1 MDYEKLH
8 EVEVVTL
15 RSESPRPL
23 SELLPIF
30 TSQGFTL
37 HDDVVSLDRGDQ
49 VPPWQHAAVVEVE
62 CQLEGQEVFGFDEG
76 EWDAV
81 LLKYLFASLPY
92 QFVDQFIDVVDAI
105 SKRLGLQPEFH
116 GRLVDRE
123 SLKEEFDRIRNELI
137 LETGEE
143 AGSEQ
148 LAILIQSTYPRR

>member
-92 QFVDQFIDVVDAI
+92 QCVDQFIDVVDAI

>member
-1 MDYEKLH
+1 MDYDKLH

-62 CQLEGQEVFGFDEG
+62 CQLQGQEVFGFDEG

-92 QFVDQFIDVVDAI
+92 QFVDQFIDVVDAT
-105 SKRLGLQPEFH
+105 SKRLGLHPEFH

-148 LAILIQSTYPRR
+148 LAILIHSTYPRR

>member
-1 MDYEKLH
+1 MDYDKLH

-62 CQLEGQEVFGFDEG
+62 CQLQGQEVFGFD
-76 EWDAV
+76 
-81 LLKYLFASLPY
+81 
-92 QFVDQFIDVVDAI
+92 
-105 SKRLGLQPEFH
+105 
-116 GRLVDRE
+116 
-123 SLKEEFDRIRNELI
+123 
-137 LETGEE
+137 
-143 AGSEQ
+143 
-148 LAILIQSTYPRR
+148 